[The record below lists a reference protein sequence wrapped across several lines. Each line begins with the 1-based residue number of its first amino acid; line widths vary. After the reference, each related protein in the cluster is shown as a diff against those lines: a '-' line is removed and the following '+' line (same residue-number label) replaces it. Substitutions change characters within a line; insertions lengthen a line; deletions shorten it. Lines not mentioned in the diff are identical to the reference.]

1 MPLFEWTDKIAVGVN
16 VFDNQHKQLIAII
29 NELHEAMKERRAK
42 DVLSGIFLK
51 LETYTKT
58 HFNHEITVLKSSG
71 YPDLP
76 EHETQ
81 HKLLIEKLVELR
93 QKFDSGSLFVSTE
106 TMNFLKDWL
115 VNHIMGHDKKYSG
128 FLKDKKF

>member
-1 MPLFEWTDKIAVGVN
+1 MPLFEWTDKIAVGVT

-29 NELHEAMKERRAK
+29 NELHDAMKERRAK

-51 LETYTKT
+51 LENYTKT
-58 HFNHEITVLKSSG
+58 HFHHEITVLKSAG
-71 YPDLP
+71 YPDLS
-76 EHETQ
+76 EHENQ
-81 HKLLIEKLVELR
+81 HRVLIEKLADLR
-93 QKFDSGSLFVSTE
+93 EKFDSGSLFVSTE

-128 FLKDKKF
+128 FLKD